1 MTDIAGIFG
10 VVPLW
15 HGYYGQGAVRLPRG
29 KITENADKCPGAE
42 WFRDIFTVPKKGIP
56 SLFLPER
63 YCANGKHYDIVD
75 SSKMGWFGDFVSHPE
90 KEFEE
95 SDVLQQA

>member
-1 MTDIAGIFG
+1 MLCLFGMDIMGKAQCVF
-10 VVPLW
+10 PE
-15 HGYYGQGAVRLPRG
+15 

-42 WFRDIFTVPKKGIP
+42 WFRDIFTVPQKGIP

-63 YCANGKHYDIVD
+63 YCANGKHYDIVV
-75 SSKMGWFGDFVSHPE
+75 SSKMGWFGDSVSHPE

-95 SDVLQQA
+95 SDALQQA